1 MDFLA
6 DLPTHLPN
14 EEFQELFDEVDVKQ
28 ESSAIKGTPGD
39 ENPVED
45 SVDNNSVDPSA
56 DPGKPIPI
64 PGTSIVLETEE
75 DIKKWIDERKKNW
88 PTRKRML
95 EKEESSKQH
104 STSSANSPPNKK
116 KNPGICRFY
125 ATTGKC
131 RNGNK
136 CKFVHGP
143 PNLPNHRTVVL
154 GGITV
159 QVPKRFTPS
168 LNRGKLNNMLVEDEH
183 FKKENDKILDVITQ
197 LFTENIITETF
208 DEITQHITRKA

>member
-14 EEFQELFDEVDVKQ
+14 EDSQEHLDEIELRKESEAVKD
-28 ESSAIKGTPGD
+28 TPGD
-39 ENPVED
+39 DNLVED
-45 SVDNNSVDPSA
+45 GVDSNSVDPSA

-64 PGTSIVLETEE
+64 PGTSIVLQTEE
-75 DIKKWIDERKKNW
+75 DIQKWIEERKKNW

-104 STSSANSPPNKK
+104 STSSADSPPKK

-143 PNLPNHRTVVL
+143 PNLPNHRAVVL

-159 QVPKRFTPS
+159 QVPKRFSPS

-183 FKKENDKILDVITQ
+183 FKKENDQILDFITK

-208 DEITQHITRKA
+208 DEITQHIRKA